1 MNLKSLVPSTSRLRV
16 SEPFSSLYSDFDR
29 MVQEIG
35 RNFPAFRSTDVM
47 PRVDVI
53 ETDKSIE
60 VTAEL
65 PGLEEKDVDID
76 FTDDVLTIKG
86 EKKSEKEE
94 TEKNRYISE
103 RSYGAFLRSIQLP
116 SGIDPA
122 KIEASIDK
130 GILTVKVPKPA
141 PTVTKKIEIK
151 KNRVDSPVVE

>member
-1 MNLKSLVPSTSRLRV
+1 MNLKSLIPSTNRLRV
-16 SEPFSSLYSDFDR
+16 TEPFSSLYSDFDR
-29 MVQEIG
+29 MVSELG
-35 RNFPAFRSTDVM
+35 RSFPAFRSTDIM
-47 PRVDVI
+47 PRVDVS
-53 ETDKSIE
+53 ETDQSIE

-65 PGLEEKDVDID
+65 PGLEEKDVQID

-94 TEKNRYISE
+94 KEKNRYISE
-103 RSYGAFLRSIQLP
+103 RTYGSFLRSIQLP

-130 GILTVKVPKPA
+130 GVLTVKVPKPA

-151 KNRVDSPVVE
+151 KG

>member
-1 MNLKSLVPSTSRLRV
+1 MNLKSLIPSTNRLRI
-16 SEPFSSLYSDFDR
+16 SEPFSSLYTDFDR
-29 MVQEIG
+29 MVHELG
-35 RNFPAFRSTDVM
+35 RNFPAFRSTDLM
-47 PRVDVI
+47 PRVDVS
-53 ETDKSIE
+53 ETDQAIE

-65 PGLEEKDVDID
+65 PGLEDKDVEID

-94 TEKNRYISE
+94 TDKNRYISE
-103 RSYGAFLRSIQLP
+103 RTYGSFVRSIQLP

-130 GILTVKVPKPA
+130 GVLTVRVPKPA

-151 KNRVDSPVVE
+151 KA

>member
-1 MNLKSLVPSTSRLRV
+1 MNLKSLIPTTNRLRI
-16 SEPFSSLYSDFDR
+16 SEPFSTLYTDFDR
-29 MVQEIG
+29 MVHELG
-35 RNFPAFRSTDVM
+35 RNFPAFRSTDLM
-47 PRVDVI
+47 PRVDVS

-65 PGLEEKDVDID
+65 PGLEDKDVEID

-94 TEKNRYISE
+94 SDKNRYISE
-103 RSYGAFLRSIQLP
+103 RTYGSFVRSIQLP

-130 GILTVKVPKPA
+130 GVLTVKVPKPA
-141 PTVTKKIEIK
+141 PTVTKKIDIK
-151 KNRVDSPVVE
+151 KS

>member
-1 MNLKSLVPSTSRLRV
+1 MNLKSLMPATNRLRI
-16 SEPFSSLYSDFDR
+16 SEPFSSLYTDFDR
-29 MVQEIG
+29 MVHELG
-35 RNFPAFRSTDVM
+35 RNFPAFRSTDLM
-47 PRVDVI
+47 PRVDVS
-53 ETDKSIE
+53 ETDQAIE

-65 PGLEEKDVDID
+65 PGLEDKDVEID

-94 TEKNRYISE
+94 TDKNRYISE
-103 RSYGAFLRSIQLP
+103 RTYGSFVRSIQLP

-130 GILTVKVPKPA
+130 GVLTVRVPKPA

-151 KNRVDSPVVE
+151 KA